1 MTDPITDSIDFKALV
16 AAAMAVRRHAYAP
29 YSRYHVGAAL
39 LTPSG
44 EIFVGANVENAAY
57 PQGACAET
65 CAIGTMIASGARRL
79 KAVAVIGSGPD
90 LCTPCGGCR
99 QRLFEFASAE
109 TPIAIAAADGT
120 FEIVTLGALLP
131 RAFGPNHLPLGHLPP
146 DHLPDA
152 PLA

>member
-1 MTDPITDSIDFKALV
+1 MSDTIDFKALV
-16 AAAMAVRRHAYAP
+16 AAAMAIRERAYAP
-29 YSRYHVGAAL
+29 YSNYHVGAAL

-44 EIFVGANVENAAY
+44 KIFVGANVENAAY

-65 CAIGTMIASGARRL
+65 CAIGTMIAGGERRL

-99 QRLFEFASAE
+99 QRLFEFGPVE
-109 TPIAIAAADGT
+109 TPVAIAAADGT
-120 FEIVTLGALLP
+120 FEVVTLGELLP
-131 RAFGPNHLPLGHLPP
+131 RAFGPNHLP
-146 DHLPDA
+146 DA